1 MHKRQNQN
9 KTGFTLIELLV
20 VVAIIALLISILLP
34 SLQRARENAK
44 SVICLSH
51 LRSLGQGVI
60 TYESEE
66 SILPGRLHPALYR
79 EQGLDALMN
88 SPYGVMSYDRAKLT
102 QSRFLTFHLKRMFN
116 DTESFQNTTTD
127 QVATCPTLEA
137 INPDE
142 NFAEYY
148 RVTNKPAYPT
158 HYVVNNHGVEADG
171 TSPNPDG
178 GPVGNPRATNP
189 SFYFGLSL
197 PPGSTN
203 KEAREAA
210 RPGHS
215 IDKIDRPSEEWM
227 IADAWYR
234 SNDSMVFFTELQ
246 QEGPYQSSWS
256 GRAMPYFAPH
266 FSRIKDNVYTDDNS
280 HDTQA
285 RNASNGKMD
294 GETNTMFFDG
304 HGAPGR
310 IEDADLPR

>member
-1 MHKRQNQN
+1 MRKRQHQS

-79 EQGLDALMN
+79 NQGIDALMQ
-88 SPYGVMSYDRAKLT
+88 SPYGNMSYETAKRN
-102 QSRFLTFHLKRMFN
+102 QARFLTFHLKRMFN
-116 DTESFQNTTTD
+116 DGESFQNSTTD

-142 NFAEYY
+142 NFAAYHTATG
-148 RVTNKPAYPT
+148 RTAYPT

-171 TSPNPDG
+171 TVPNPDG
-178 GPVGNPRATNP
+178 GGAVGNPRATNP

-197 PPGSTN
+197 PPGSSN
-203 KEAREAA
+203 KDAREAA
-210 RPGHS
+210 RPGHP
-215 IDKIDRPSEEWM
+215 IGDVDRPAEEWM

-234 SNDSMVFFTELQ
+234 AGDSQPMFPELQ
-246 QEGPYQSSWS
+246 QEGPYQSWWS

-285 RNASNGKMD
+285 RNCQQ
-294 GETNTMFFDG
+294 
-304 HGAPGR
+304 R
-310 IEDADLPR
+310 